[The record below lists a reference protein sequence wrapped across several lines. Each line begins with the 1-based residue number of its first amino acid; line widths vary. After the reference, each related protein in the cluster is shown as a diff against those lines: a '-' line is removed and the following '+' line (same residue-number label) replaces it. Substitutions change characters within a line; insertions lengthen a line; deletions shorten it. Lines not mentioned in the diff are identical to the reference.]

1 MTIQQAEATATYVP
15 DDSPVH
21 VSPRAR
27 FEILGAVLL
36 GLFLSALDQTIVGP
50 ILPKIVTE
58 LNGVDYYTWV
68 VTAYLLTSTVTV
80 PIYGKLSDLFGRKP
94 MLMIG
99 ISLFLV
105 GSALSGLSQT
115 MWQLILFRAI
125 QGLGAGAL
133 FPISLAVIGDLFTP
147 RERGKYQGLFGAV
160 FGIAF
165 LIGPGLGG
173 TLTDNFSWHWV
184 FYVNLP
190 IGLIA
195 LGVIAWLLPTVRRP
209 DASRNIDYA
218 GVLTFA
224 AGIVPILIG
233 LTNAENGD
241 WGSVGVWGLL
251 VLGVIFLTIFVWVES
266 RAKEPMIP
274 LRLFKIRTFTIS
286 MIAVFT
292 AMFGFFGAVVFLPL
306 WYQVVQG
313 ASATESGYKLLPFLF
328 GLILSSVIS
337 GQIVSRTGHYKWL
350 AAGAL
355 AVAAV
360 GVVLMTNLRA
370 DTPDLTL
377 WFWMFIAGLGIGP
390 SMAVF
395 TIIVQNAV
403 PFDQLGAATSDL
415 TLFRQIGGTVG
426 LTFAFTLFRNFANT
440 DLFRQQFAAAGV
452 PAPIINGMPAGGVNA
467 STLTEVGGTNPIAQM
482 IASLPANVQAVVAP
496 YSAQLIDGFHRAFSI
511 ALANSMWLGAG
522 ALVVAVISV
531 AMLKELPLRHG
542 FEVQEVVAEGAAGT
556 VPEPSQDAEAP
567 AGRRRLAPDTD

>member
-1 MTIQQAEATATYVP
+1 MTIRQPQATVAAQP
-15 DDSPVH
+15 NDAPLH
-21 VSPRAR
+21 VSNRAR
-27 FEILGAVLL
+27 IEILIAVLL

-50 ILPKIVTE
+50 ILPRIVSE
-58 LNGVDYYTWV
+58 LHGVDYYTWV

-80 PIYGKLSDLFGRKP
+80 PIYGKLSDLFGRRP

-99 ISLFLV
+99 IGLFLF
-105 GSALSGLSQT
+105 GSVLSGLSQT
-115 MWQLILFRAI
+115 MWQLIAFRAI

-165 LIGPGLGG
+165 LVGPGLGG
-173 TLTDNFSWHWV
+173 TITDNFSWHWV

-195 LGVIAWLLPTVRRP
+195 LAVIWRLLPTVRRP
-209 DASRNIDYA
+209 DATRNIDYA
-218 GVLTFA
+218 GVGTFA
-224 AGIVPILIG
+224 AAIVPILVG

-241 WGSVGVWGLL
+241 WGSIGVWGLL
-251 VLGVIFLTIFVWVES
+251 LLGAAFLVLFVWVES

-274 LRLFKIRTFTIS
+274 LHLFRIRTFAIS

-328 GLILSSVIS
+328 GLILSSVVS
-337 GQIVSRTGHYKWL
+337 GQLVSRTGHYKWL

-355 AVAAV
+355 ALATL
-360 GVVLMTNLRA
+360 GVTLMTNLRA
-370 DTPDLTL
+370 DTPDMTL
-377 WFWMFIAGLGIGP
+377 WLWMFIAGVGIGP

-403 PFDQLGAATSDL
+403 PFSELGAATSDL

-426 LTFAFTLFRNFANT
+426 LTLAFTLFRNFLSWDAIRT
-440 DLFRQQFAAAGV
+440 QLLTAGAPSQLV
-452 PAPIINGMPAGGVNA
+452 PVSAPAGFDTGQ
-467 STLTEVGGTNPIAQM
+467 LTNVGG
-482 IASLPANVQAVVAP
+482 SGPAFLDKIPPAMQ
-496 YSAQLIDGFHRAFSI
+496 QTFLDGFHQAFSI
-511 ALANSMWLGAG
+511 ALANSMWLGVG
-522 ALVVAVISV
+522 ALAVAVISV
-531 AMLKELPLRHG
+531 SLLHEQPLRQH
-542 FEVQEVVAEGAAGT
+542 FGAAEAEPAEDEASHAGSQEF
-556 VPEPSQDAEAP
+556 VPGLD
-567 AGRRRLAPDTD
+567 

>member
-1 MTIQQAEATATYVP
+1 MTTRPIEATVDTVP

-21 VSPRAR
+21 VSSRAR

-58 LNGVDYYTWV
+58 LHGVDYYTWV

-99 ISLFLV
+99 IGLFLF

-115 MWQLILFRAI
+115 MWQLIAFRAI

-165 LIGPGLGG
+165 LVGPGLGG
-173 TLTDNFSWHWV
+173 TITDNFSWHWV

-209 DASRNIDYA
+209 GASRNIDYA
-218 GVLTFA
+218 GVATFA
-224 AGIVPILIG
+224 AAIVPILIG
-233 LTNAENGD
+233 LTNAENGN
-241 WGSVGVWGLL
+241 WGSPGVWGLL
-251 VLGVIFLTIFVWVES
+251 VLGAVFLGIFIWVES

-274 LRLFKIRTFTIS
+274 LHLFRIRTFSIS

-306 WYQVVQG
+306 WFQVVQG

-328 GLILSSVIS
+328 GLILSSVVS
-337 GQIVSRTGHYKWL
+337 GQLVSRTGHYKWM

-355 AVAAV
+355 AVAALGV
-360 GVVLMTNLRA
+360 GLMTNLRA
-370 DTPDLTL
+370 DTPDLML
-377 WFWMFIAGLGIGP
+377 WFWMFIAGVGIGP

-403 PFDQLGAATSDL
+403 PFEELGAATADL

-426 LTFAFTLFRNFANT
+426 LTFAFTLFRNFANG

-452 PAPIINGMPAGGVNA
+452 PAQIVNNMPAGGVAGAN
-467 STLTEVGGTNPIAQM
+467 LTEVGGASPIQQM
-482 IASLPANVQAVVAP
+482 IASLPANAQAVIQP
-496 YSAQLIDGFHRAFSI
+496 FEAQLTDGFHRAFSI
-511 ALANSMWLGAG
+511 ALANSMWLGVG
-522 ALVVAVISV
+522 ALVIAVISV
-531 AMLKELPLRHG
+531 SLLHELPLRHG
-542 FEVQEVVAEGAAGT
+542 FEADAAEP
-556 VPEPSQDAEAP
+556 VDDAEAHGS
-567 AGRRRLAPDTD
+567 ARKLAPGLE

>member
-1 MTIQQAEATATYVP
+1 MTARTAVAAP
-15 DDSPVH
+15 IDDAPVH
-21 VSPRAR
+21 VSNRAR
-27 FEILGAVLL
+27 IEILIAVLL

-50 ILPKIVTE
+50 ILPRIVSE
-58 LNGVDYYTWV
+58 LHGSDYYTWV

-94 MLMIG
+94 MLMTGIG
-99 ISLFLV
+99 LFLV

-165 LIGPGLGG
+165 LVGPGLGG
-173 TLTDNFSWHWV
+173 TITDNFSWHWV

-209 DASRNIDYA
+209 DAARNIDYA

-224 AGIVPILIG
+224 AGVVPILIG
-233 LTNAENGD
+233 LTNAENGN
-241 WGSVGVWGLL
+241 WGAVGVWGLILLGVAFL
-251 VLGVIFLTIFVWVES
+251 VLFVWVES

-274 LRLFKIRTFTIS
+274 LHLFRIRSFTIS

-313 ASATESGYKLLPFLF
+313 ASATTSGYKLLPFLG
-328 GLILSSVIS
+328 GLILSSIVS
-337 GQIVSRTGHYKWL
+337 GQIVSRTGRYKWL
-350 AAGAL
+350 AVAAL
-355 AVAAV
+355 ALAAV
-360 GVVLMTNLRA
+360 GVLLMTNLRA
-370 DTPDLTL
+370 ATPDAVL
-377 WFWMFIAGLGIGP
+377 WTWMFIAGVGIGP

-403 PFDQLGAATSDL
+403 PFSELGAATSDL

-426 LTFAFTLFRNFANT
+426 LTLAFTLFRNFLGWDSIRT
-440 DLFRQQFAAAGV
+440 QL
-452 PAPIINGMPAGGVNA
+452 VNA
-467 STLTEVGGTNPIAQM
+467 GAPAQLVPTQPPPGFDTGQLTNVGGSGPSFMGQIPAQF
-482 IASLPANVQAVVAP
+482 QAVF
-496 YSAQLIDGFHRAFSI
+496 LDGFHRAFSI
-511 ALANSMWLGAG
+511 ALANAMWLGVG
-522 ALVVAVISV
+522 ALVIASLSV
-531 AMLKELPLRHG
+531 AFLHEQPLRQQFG
-542 FEVQEVVAEGAAGT
+542 EAAEKPEDRAGH
-556 VPEPSQDAEAP
+556 
-567 AGRRRLAPDTD
+567 AGEIAISLE

>member
-1 MTIQQAEATATYVP
+1 MTARPATAAP
-15 DDSPVH
+15 IDDAPVH
-21 VSPRAR
+21 VSNRAR
-27 FEILGAVLL
+27 IEILIAVLL

-50 ILPKIVTE
+50 ILPRIVSE
-58 LNGVDYYTWV
+58 LHGSDYYTWV

-94 MLMIG
+94 MLMTGIG
-99 ISLFLV
+99 LFLV

-165 LIGPGLGG
+165 LVGPGLGG
-173 TLTDNFSWHWV
+173 TITDNYSWHWV

-190 IGLIA
+190 LGLIA

-209 DASRNIDYA
+209 DAARNIDYA

-224 AGIVPILIG
+224 AGVVPILIG

-241 WGSVGVWGLL
+241 WGSVGVWGLIL
-251 VLGVIFLTIFVWVES
+251 LGVAFLALFVWVES

-274 LRLFKIRTFTIS
+274 LHLFRIRSFTIS

-313 ASATESGYKLLPFLF
+313 ASATASGYKLMPFLF
-328 GLILSSVIS
+328 GLILSSVVS
-337 GQIVSRTGHYKWL
+337 GQVVSRTGHYKWL

-355 AVAAV
+355 GLAAIGVA
-360 GVVLMTNLRA
+360 LMTQLRA
-370 DTPDLTL
+370 DTPDLML
-377 WFWMFIAGLGIGP
+377 WAWMFTAGVGIGP

-403 PFDQLGAATSDL
+403 PFSELGAATSDL

-426 LTFAFTLFRNFANT
+426 LTVAFTLFRNFLSWDAIRT
-440 DLFRQQFAAAGV
+440 
-452 PAPIINGMPAGGVNA
+452 
-467 STLTEVGGTNPIAQM
+467 
-482 IASLPANVQAVVAP
+482 
-496 YSAQLIDGFHRAFSI
+496 QLINAGAPAQFVPTTPPASFDAGQLTNVSGNGGGLLSQIPAQFQSIFLDGFHRAFSI

-531 AMLKELPLRHG
+531 SLLHELPLRQHFG
-542 FEVQEVVAEGAAGT
+542 AAESVAEGAAGSL
-556 VPEPSQDAEAP
+556 PEPIEDSTVHAP
-567 AGRRRLAPDTD
+567 RRELAPDVD

>member
-1 MTIQQAEATATYVP
+1 MTAQSAAPPI
-15 DDSPVH
+15 DDAPVH
-21 VSPRAR
+21 VSNRAK

-50 ILPKIVTE
+50 ILPRIVSE
-58 LNGVDYYTWV
+58 LHGSDYYTWV

-94 MLMIG
+94 MLMTGIG
-99 ISLFLV
+99 LFLV

-115 MWQLILFRAI
+115 MWQLVLFRSI

-165 LIGPGLGG
+165 LVGPGLGG
-173 TLTDNFSWHWV
+173 TITDNFSWHWV

-209 DASRNIDYA
+209 DAARNIDYA

-224 AGIVPILIG
+224 AGVVPILIG
-233 LTNAENGD
+233 LTNAEYGD
-241 WGSVGVWGLL
+241 WGAIDVWGLI
-251 VLGVIFLTIFVWVES
+251 VLGFAFLALFVWVES

-274 LRLFKIRTFTIS
+274 LHLFRIRSFSIS
-286 MIAVFT
+286 MVAVFT

-313 ASATESGYKLLPFLF
+313 ASATASGYKLLPFLG
-328 GLILSSVIS
+328 GLILSSIVS
-337 GQIVSRTGHYKWL
+337 GQIVSRTGRYKWL
-350 AAGAL
+350 LVAAL
-355 AVAAV
+355 AIAAI
-360 GVVLMTNLRA
+360 GVLLMTNLRA
-370 DTPDLTL
+370 DTPDAML
-377 WFWMFIAGLGIGP
+377 WTWMFMAGVGIGP

-403 PFDQLGAATSDL
+403 SFSELGAATSDL

-426 LTFAFTLFRNFANT
+426 LTFAFTLFRNFLTWGAIRT
-440 DLFRQQFAAAGV
+440 QLIAAGAPAQYV
-452 PAPIINGMPAGGVNA
+452 PASPPQGFDAA
-467 STLTEVGGTNPIAQM
+467 QLTNVGGSGPNFMNHVPPQF
-482 IASLPANVQAVVAP
+482 QAIF
-496 YSAQLIDGFHRAFSI
+496 LDGVHRAFSI
-511 ALANSMWLGAG
+511 ALANAMWLGVG
-522 ALVVAVISV
+522 ALAIAALSVTFLHEQPLRQHFGEAVEKPEDRTGHAGEMAISV
-531 AMLKELPLRHG
+531 
-542 FEVQEVVAEGAAGT
+542 
-556 VPEPSQDAEAP
+556 D
-567 AGRRRLAPDTD
+567 

>member
-1 MTIQQAEATATYVP
+1 
-15 DDSPVH
+15 
-21 VSPRAR
+21 
-27 FEILGAVLL
+27 
-36 GLFLSALDQTIVGP
+36 
-50 ILPKIVTE
+50 
-58 LNGVDYYTWV
+58 
-68 VTAYLLTSTVTV
+68 
-80 PIYGKLSDLFGRKP
+80 
-94 MLMIG
+94 
-99 ISLFLV
+99 
-105 GSALSGLSQT
+105 
-115 MWQLILFRAI
+115 MWQLIAFRAI

-165 LIGPGLGG
+165 LVGPGLGG
-173 TLTDNFSWHWV
+173 TITDNFSWHWV

-195 LGVIAWLLPTVRRP
+195 LTVIWFLLPTVRRP

-224 AGIVPILIG
+224 AGVVPILIG
-233 LTNAENGD
+233 LTNAENGN

-251 VLGVIFLTIFVWVES
+251 VLGVAFLALFVWVES

-274 LRLFKIRTFTIS
+274 LHLFRIRSFSIS
-286 MIAVFT
+286 MVAVFT

-306 WYQVVQG
+306 WFQVVQG

-328 GLILSSVIS
+328 GLILSSVVS

-355 AVAAV
+355 ALAAV
-360 GVVLMTNLRA
+360 GVALMTNLRA
-370 DTPDLTL
+370 DTPDITL
-377 WFWMFIAGLGIGP
+377 WLWMFLAGVGIGP

-403 PFDQLGAATSDL
+403 PFAELGAATSDL

-426 LTFAFTLFRNFANT
+426 LTFAFTLFRNFLNWDAIRT
-440 DLFRQQFAAAGV
+440 QLVAAGAPAQFV
-452 PAPIINGMPAGGVNA
+452 PTTPPAGFDTA
-467 STLTEVGGTNPIAQM
+467 QLTNVGGNSGGFMAQ
-482 IASLPANVQAVVAP
+482 IPAQFQ
-496 YSAQLIDGFHRAFSI
+496 SIFLDGFHRAFSI
-511 ALANSMWLGAG
+511 ALANSMWLGVG

-531 AMLKELPLRHG
+531 SLLHELPLRQHI
-542 FEVQEVVAEGAAGT
+542 GAAETTG
-556 VPEPSQDAEAP
+556 EGL
-567 AGRRRLAPDTD
+567 AGPNSELVAGLD

>member
-1 MTIQQAEATATYVP
+1 MTIRQVQATVAAQPEDA
-15 DDSPVH
+15 PVH
-21 VSPRAR
+21 VSKRAR
-27 FEILGAVLL
+27 IEILIAVLL

-50 ILPKIVTE
+50 ILPRIVSE
-58 LNGVDYYTWV
+58 LHGVDYYTWV

-80 PIYGKLSDLFGRKP
+80 PIYGKLSDLFGRRP
-94 MLMIG
+94 MLMVGIG
-99 ISLFLV
+99 LFLF

-115 MWQLILFRAI
+115 MWQLIAFRAI

-165 LIGPGLGG
+165 LVGPGLGG
-173 TLTDNFSWHWV
+173 TITDNFSWHWV

-195 LGVIAWLLPTVRRP
+195 LAVIWRLLPTVRRP
-209 DASRNIDYA
+209 DATRNIDYA
-218 GVLTFA
+218 GVATFA
-224 AGIVPILIG
+224 AAIVPILVG

-251 VLGVIFLTIFVWVES
+251 LLGAAFLALFVWVEW

-274 LRLFKIRTFTIS
+274 LHLFRIRTFAIS

-328 GLILSSVIS
+328 GLILSSVVS
-337 GQIVSRTGHYKWL
+337 GQVVSRTGHYKWL

-355 AVAAV
+355 ALATLGVA
-360 GVVLMTNLRA
+360 LMTNLRA

-377 WFWMFIAGLGIGP
+377 WLWMFVAGVGIGP

-403 PFDQLGAATSDL
+403 PFSELGAATSDL

-426 LTFAFTLFRNFANT
+426 LTLAFTLFRNFLSWDAIRTQLLNAGAPA
-440 DLFRQQFAAAGV
+440 QFV
-452 PAPIINGMPAGGVNA
+452 PVSAPAGFDTGQ
-467 STLTEVGGTNPIAQM
+467 LTNVGGGGPSFLDKIP
-482 IASLPANVQAVVAP
+482 PAYQQTFV
-496 YSAQLIDGFHRAFSI
+496 DGFHRAFSV
-511 ALANSMWLGAG
+511 ALANSMWLGVG
-522 ALVVAVISV
+522 ALAVAVISV
-531 AMLKELPLRHG
+531 SLLREQPLRQHFGAAEAEPAEDEPAEDEAAHPRSKEL
-542 FEVQEVVAEGAAGT
+542 
-556 VPEPSQDAEAP
+556 AP
-567 AGRRRLAPDTD
+567 GLD

>member
-1 MTIQQAEATATYVP
+1 MTARPAAAAPI
-15 DDSPVH
+15 DDAPVH
-21 VSPRAR
+21 VSNRAR
-27 FEILGAVLL
+27 IEILIAVLL

-50 ILPKIVTE
+50 ILPRIVSE
-58 LNGVDYYTWV
+58 LHGSDYYTWV

-94 MLMIG
+94 MLMTGIG
-99 ISLFLV
+99 LFLV

-165 LIGPGLGG
+165 LVVPGLGG
-173 TLTDNFSWHWV
+173 TITDNFSWHWV

-209 DASRNIDYA
+209 DAARNIDYA

-224 AGIVPILIG
+224 AGVVPILIG

-241 WGSVGVWGLL
+241 WGSVGVWGLIL
-251 VLGVIFLTIFVWVES
+251 LGVAFLALFVWVES

-274 LRLFKIRTFTIS
+274 LHLFRIRSFTIS

-313 ASATESGYKLLPFLF
+313 ASATTSGYKLLPFLG
-328 GLILSSVIS
+328 GLILSSVVS
-337 GQIVSRTGHYKWL
+337 GQIVSRTGRYKWL
-350 AAGAL
+350 AVGAL
-355 AVAAV
+355 ALAAV
-360 GVVLMTNLRA
+360 GVLLMTNLRS
-370 DTPDLTL
+370 DTPDAML
-377 WFWMFIAGLGIGP
+377 WTWMFIAGVGIGP

-403 PFDQLGAATSDL
+403 PFTELGAATSDL

-426 LTFAFTLFRNFANT
+426 LTFAFTLFRNFLGWDSIRT
-440 DLFRQQFAAAGV
+440 QL
-452 PAPIINGMPAGGVNA
+452 VNA
-467 STLTEVGGTNPIAQM
+467 GAPAQLVPTQAPPGFDTGQLTNVGGSGPSFVGQIPAQYQS
-482 IASLPANVQAVVAP
+482 IFL
-496 YSAQLIDGFHRAFSI
+496 DGFHRAFSI
-511 ALANSMWLGAG
+511 ALANSMWLGVG
-522 ALVVAVISV
+522 ALAIASLSV
-531 AMLKELPLRHG
+531 AFLHEQPLRQQFG
-542 FEVQEVVAEGAAGT
+542 EAAEKPEDRAGH
-556 VPEPSQDAEAP
+556 
-567 AGRRRLAPDTD
+567 AGEIAISLE

>member
-1 MTIQQAEATATYVP
+1 MTTRQATAVMDNAP
-15 DDSPVH
+15 DDAPVH
-21 VSPRAR
+21 VSSRAR

-50 ILPKIVTE
+50 ILPRIVSD

-99 ISLFLV
+99 IGLFLA

-115 MWQLILFRAI
+115 MWQLVLFRAI

-160 FGIAF
+160 FGVAF
-165 LIGPGLGG
+165 LVGPFLGG
-173 TLTDNFSWHWV
+173 TLTDHFSWHWV

-195 LGVIAWLLPTVRRP
+195 LAVIAWLLPTVRRP
-209 DASRNIDYA
+209 GASRNIDYW
-218 GVLTFA
+218 GVTTFA
-224 AGIVPILIG
+224 AGVVPILIG

-241 WGSVGVWGLL
+241 WGSPGVWGLL
-251 VLGVIFLTIFVWVES
+251 LLGLAFIGLFIWVES

-274 LRLFKIRTFTIS
+274 LHLFRIRSFSVS

-306 WYQVVQG
+306 WFQVVQG

-328 GLILSSVIS
+328 GLILSSVAS
-337 GQIVSRTGHYKWL
+337 GQIVSRTGRYKWL
-350 AAGAL
+350 L
-355 AVAAV
+355 AVALATAAI
-360 GVVLMTNLRA
+360 GVTLMTNLRA
-370 DTPDLTL
+370 DTPDWTL
-377 WFWMFIAGLGIGP
+377 WIWMFIAGVGIGP

-403 PFDQLGAATSDL
+403 PFDELGAATSDL

-426 LTFAFTLFRNFANT
+426 LTLAFTLFRNFLSWDAIRT
-440 DLFRQQFAAAGV
+440 
-452 PAPIINGMPAGGVNA
+452 
-467 STLTEVGGTNPIAQM
+467 
-482 IASLPANVQAVVAP
+482 
-496 YSAQLIDGFHRAFSI
+496 QLIGAGAPAQYVPTTAPSGFDAGQLTNVAGSGPSFTSQIPAAFQSIFIEGFHRAFSI
-511 ALANSMWLGAG
+511 ALANSMWLGVG
-522 ALVVAVISV
+522 ALAIAVLAV
-531 AMLKELPLRHG
+531 TMLHELPLRHHFG
-542 FEVQEVVAEGAAGT
+542 ADAAEPTEDPTHERPAT
-556 VPEPSQDAEAP
+556 FAP
-567 AGRRRLAPDTD
+567 GLE

>member
-1 MTIQQAEATATYVP
+1 MTIRQPQATVAAQP
-15 DDSPVH
+15 NDAPVH
-21 VSPRAR
+21 VSNRAR
-27 FEILGAVLL
+27 IEILIAVLL

-50 ILPKIVTE
+50 ILPRIVSE
-58 LNGVDYYTWV
+58 LHGVDYYTWV

-80 PIYGKLSDLFGRKP
+80 PIYGKLSDLFGRRP

-99 ISLFLV
+99 IGLFLF
-105 GSALSGLSQT
+105 GSVLSGLSQT
-115 MWQLILFRAI
+115 MWQLIAFRAI

-165 LIGPGLGG
+165 LVGPGRGG
-173 TLTDNFSWHWV
+173 TITDNFSWHWV

-195 LGVIAWLLPTVRRP
+195 LAVIWRLLPTVRRP
-209 DASRNIDYA
+209 DATRNIDYA
-218 GVLTFA
+218 GVATFA
-224 AGIVPILIG
+224 AAIVPILVG

-251 VLGVIFLTIFVWVES
+251 LLGVAFLALFVWVES

-274 LRLFKIRTFTIS
+274 LHLFRIRTFAIS

-328 GLILSSVIS
+328 GLILSSVVS
-337 GQIVSRTGHYKWL
+337 GQVVSRTGHYKWL

-355 AVAAV
+355 ALATLGVA
-360 GVVLMTNLRA
+360 LMTNLRA

-377 WFWMFIAGLGIGP
+377 WLWMFVAGVGIGP

-403 PFDQLGAATSDL
+403 PFSELGAATSDL

-426 LTFAFTLFRNFANT
+426 LTLAFTLFRNFLSWGAIRTQLLN
-440 DLFRQQFAAAGV
+440 AGAPAQLV
-452 PAPIINGMPAGGVNA
+452 PVSAPAGFDTGQ
-467 STLTEVGGTNPIAQM
+467 LTNVGGGGPSFLDKIP
-482 IASLPANVQAVVAP
+482 PAYQQTFV
-496 YSAQLIDGFHRAFSI
+496 DGFHRAFSI
-511 ALANSMWLGAG
+511 ALANSMWLGVG
-522 ALVVAVISV
+522 ALAVAVISV
-531 AMLKELPLRHG
+531 SLLREQPLRQHFGAAEAELAEDEAAHPRSKEL
-542 FEVQEVVAEGAAGT
+542 
-556 VPEPSQDAEAP
+556 AP
-567 AGRRRLAPDTD
+567 GLE

>member
-1 MTIQQAEATATYVP
+1 MTIRQAETAVATLP

-58 LNGVDYYTWV
+58 LHGVDYYTWV

-99 ISLFLV
+99 IGLFLV

-165 LIGPGLGG
+165 LVGPGLGG

-190 IGLIA
+190 IVLIA

-209 DASRNIDYA
+209 DAGRNVDYA

-224 AGIVPILIG
+224 AAIVPILIG

-241 WGSVGVWGLL
+241 WGSVGVWGLIL
-251 VLGVIFLTIFVWVES
+251 LGVVFLAIFVWVES
-266 RAKEPMIP
+266 RAREPMIP
-274 LRLFKIRTFTIS
+274 LHLFKIRTFSIS

-328 GLILSSVIS
+328 GLILSSVVS

-360 GVVLMTNLRA
+360 GVALMTNLRA

-377 WFWMFIAGLGIGP
+377 WFWMFLAGLGIGP

-403 PFDQLGAATSDL
+403 PFEELGAATSDL

-426 LTFAFTLFRNFANT
+426 LTFAFTLFRNFANG

-452 PAPIINGMPAGGVNA
+452 PAQILNGMPAGGVSGAN
-467 STLTEVGGTNPIAQM
+467 LTEVGGVNPITQM
-482 IASLPANVQAVVAP
+482 IASLPAKAQAVVEP
-496 YSAQLIDGFHRAFSI
+496 FSAQMTDGFRRAFSI
-511 ALANSMWLGAG
+511 ALANSMWLGVG
-522 ALVVAVISV
+522 ALVVAVLSV
-531 AMLKELPLRHG
+531 AMLHELPLRHG
-542 FEVQEVVAEGAAGT
+542 FGTEAALADAVAGAG
-556 VPEPSQDAEAP
+556 PEPIEDAEAHV
-567 AGRRRLAPDTD
+567 GSRRLAPDP

>member
-1 MTIQQAEATATYVP
+1 MTIRQVQATVAAQP
-15 DDSPVH
+15 NDAPVH
-21 VSPRAR
+21 VSNRAR
-27 FEILGAVLL
+27 IEILIAVLL

-50 ILPKIVTE
+50 ILPRIVSE
-58 LNGVDYYTWV
+58 LHGVDYYTWV

-80 PIYGKLSDLFGRKP
+80 PIYGKLSDLFGRRP

-99 ISLFLV
+99 IGLFLF
-105 GSALSGLSQT
+105 GSVLSGLSQT
-115 MWQLILFRAI
+115 MWQLIAFRAI

-165 LIGPGLGG
+165 LVGPGLGG
-173 TLTDNFSWHWV
+173 TITDNFSWHWV

-195 LGVIAWLLPTVRRP
+195 LAVIWRLLPTVRRP
-209 DASRNIDYA
+209 DATRNIDYA
-218 GVLTFA
+218 GVATFA
-224 AGIVPILIG
+224 AAIVPILVG

-241 WGSVGVWGLL
+241 WGSIGVWGLL
-251 VLGVIFLTIFVWVES
+251 LLGAAFLALFVWVES

-274 LRLFKIRTFTIS
+274 LHLFRIRTFAIS

-306 WYQVVQG
+306 WFQVVQG

-328 GLILSSVIS
+328 GLILSSVVS
-337 GQIVSRTGHYKWL
+337 GQLVSRTGHYKWL
-350 AAGAL
+350 AASAL
-355 AVAAV
+355 ALATLGVA
-360 GVVLMTNLRA
+360 LMTNLRA

-377 WFWMFIAGLGIGP
+377 WLWMFVAGVGIGP

-403 PFDQLGAATSDL
+403 PFAELGAATADL

-426 LTFAFTLFRNFANT
+426 LTLAFTLFRNFLSWDAIRT
-440 DLFRQQFAAAGV
+440 QLIGAGAPAQFV
-452 PAPIINGMPAGGVNA
+452 P
-467 STLTEVGGTNPIAQM
+467 
-482 IASLPANVQAVVAP
+482 VVAP
-496 YSAQLIDGFHRAFSI
+496 AGFDTGQLANVGGSGPAFLDKIPAAFQATFLDGFHRAFSI
-511 ALANSMWLGAG
+511 ALANSMWLGVG
-522 ALVVAVISV
+522 ALAIAVISV
-531 AMLKELPLRHG
+531 SMLHEQPLRHHFG
-542 FEVQEVVAEGAAGT
+542 EAVEPPEDMAPHRGDVA
-556 VPEPSQDAEAP
+556 VLLD
-567 AGRRRLAPDTD
+567 

>member
-1 MTIQQAEATATYVP
+1 MTIRQVQATVAAQPEDA
-15 DDSPVH
+15 PVH
-21 VSPRAR
+21 VSKRAR
-27 FEILGAVLL
+27 IEILIAVLL

-50 ILPKIVTE
+50 ILPRIVSE
-58 LNGVDYYTWV
+58 LHGVDYYTWV

-80 PIYGKLSDLFGRKP
+80 PIYGKLSDLFGRRP
-94 MLMIG
+94 MLMVGIG
-99 ISLFLV
+99 LFLF

-115 MWQLILFRAI
+115 MWQLIAFRAI

-165 LIGPGLGG
+165 LVGPGLGG
-173 TLTDNFSWHWV
+173 TITDNFSWHWV

-195 LGVIAWLLPTVRRP
+195 LAVIWRLLPTVRRP
-209 DASRNIDYA
+209 DATRNIDYA
-218 GVLTFA
+218 GVATFA
-224 AGIVPILIG
+224 AAIVPILVG

-251 VLGVIFLTIFVWVES
+251 LLGAAFLALFVWVES

-274 LRLFKIRTFTIS
+274 LHLFRIRTFAIS

-328 GLILSSVIS
+328 GLILSSVVS
-337 GQIVSRTGHYKWL
+337 GQVVSRTGHYKWL

-355 AVAAV
+355 ALATLGVA
-360 GVVLMTNLRA
+360 LMTNLRA

-377 WFWMFIAGLGIGP
+377 WLWMFVAGVGIGP

-403 PFDQLGAATSDL
+403 PFSELGAATSDL

-426 LTFAFTLFRNFANT
+426 LTLAFTLFRNFLSWDAIRTQLLNAGAPA
-440 DLFRQQFAAAGV
+440 QFV
-452 PAPIINGMPAGGVNA
+452 PVSAPAGFDTGQ
-467 STLTEVGGTNPIAQM
+467 LTNVGGGGPSFLDKIP
-482 IASLPANVQAVVAP
+482 PAYQQTFV
-496 YSAQLIDGFHRAFSI
+496 DGFHRAFSV
-511 ALANSMWLGAG
+511 ALANSMWLGVG
-522 ALVVAVISV
+522 ALAVAVISV
-531 AMLKELPLRHG
+531 SLLREQPLRQHFGAAEAEPAEDEPAEDEAAHPRSKEL
-542 FEVQEVVAEGAAGT
+542 
-556 VPEPSQDAEAP
+556 AP
-567 AGRRRLAPDTD
+567 GLD

>member
-1 MTIQQAEATATYVP
+1 MTARPAAAAPI
-15 DDSPVH
+15 DDAPVH
-21 VSPRAR
+21 VSNRAR
-27 FEILGAVLL
+27 IEILAAVLL

-50 ILPKIVTE
+50 ILPRIVSE
-58 LNGVDYYTWV
+58 LHGSDYYTWV

-94 MLMIG
+94 MLMTGIG
-99 ISLFLV
+99 LFLV

-165 LIGPGLGG
+165 LVGPGLGG
-173 TLTDNFSWHWV
+173 TITDNFSWHWV

-209 DASRNIDYA
+209 DAARNIDYA

-224 AGIVPILIG
+224 AGVVPILIG

-241 WGSVGVWGLL
+241 WGAVGVWGLIL
-251 VLGVIFLTIFVWVES
+251 LGIAFLALFVWVES

-274 LRLFKIRTFTIS
+274 LHLFRIRSFTIS

-313 ASATESGYKLLPFLF
+313 ASATTSGYKLLPFLG
-328 GLILSSVIS
+328 GLILSSIVS
-337 GQIVSRTGHYKWL
+337 GQIVSRTGRYKWL
-350 AAGAL
+350 AVAAL
-355 AVAAV
+355 ALAAV
-360 GVVLMTNLRA
+360 GVLLMTNLRA
-370 DTPDLTL
+370 DTPDAML
-377 WFWMFIAGLGIGP
+377 WTWMFIAGVGIGP

-403 PFDQLGAATSDL
+403 PFSELGAATSDL

-426 LTFAFTLFRNFANT
+426 LTFAFTLFRNFLGWDSIRT
-440 DLFRQQFAAAGV
+440 QLVAAGAPAQLV
-452 PAPIINGMPAGGVNA
+452 PTQPPPGFDTGQ
-467 STLTEVGGTNPIAQM
+467 LTNVGGSGPTFVGQIPAQF
-482 IASLPANVQAVVAP
+482 QAVF
-496 YSAQLIDGFHRAFSI
+496 LDGFHRAFSI
-511 ALANSMWLGAG
+511 ALANAMWLGVG
-522 ALVVAVISV
+522 ALVIASLSV
-531 AMLKELPLRHG
+531 AFLHEQPLRQQFG
-542 FEVQEVVAEGAAGT
+542 ETAEQPEDRTGHAGEIA
-556 VPEPSQDAEAP
+556 VSLE
-567 AGRRRLAPDTD
+567 

>member
-1 MTIQQAEATATYVP
+1 MTTRQGPATAAAQS
-15 DDSPVH
+15 DDAPIH
-21 VSPRAR
+21 VSKRAR
-27 FEILGAVLL
+27 IEILIAVLL

-50 ILPKIVTE
+50 ILPRIVSD

-80 PIYGKLSDLFGRKP
+80 PIYGKLSDLFGRRP
-94 MLMIG
+94 MLMVGIG
-99 ISLFLV
+99 LFLF

-115 MWQLILFRAI
+115 MWQLIAFRAI

-165 LIGPGLGG
+165 LVGPGLGG
-173 TLTDNFSWHWV
+173 TITDNFSWHWV

-195 LGVIAWLLPTVRRP
+195 LAVIWRLLPTVRRP
-209 DASRNIDYA
+209 DATRNIDYA
-218 GVLTFA
+218 GVATFA
-224 AGIVPILIG
+224 AAIVPILVG
-233 LTNAENGD
+233 LTNAENGN

-251 VLGVIFLTIFVWVES
+251 LLGAAFLAFFVWVES

-274 LRLFKIRTFTIS
+274 LHLFRIRTFAIS

-328 GLILSSVIS
+328 GLILSSVVS
-337 GQIVSRTGHYKWL
+337 GQVVSRTGHYKWL

-355 AVAAV
+355 ALAMLGVA
-360 GVVLMTNLRA
+360 LMTNLRA
-370 DTPDLTL
+370 DTPDLAL
-377 WFWMFIAGLGIGP
+377 WLWMFIAGVGIGP

-403 PFDQLGAATSDL
+403 PFSELGAATSDL

-426 LTFAFTLFRNFANT
+426 LTLAFTLFRNFLSWDAIRT
-440 DLFRQQFAAAGV
+440 QLVSAGAPVQLV
-452 PAPIINGMPAGGVNA
+452 PVSAPAGFDAGQ
-467 STLTEVGGTNPIAQM
+467 LTNVGGGGPSFVDKI
-482 IASLPANVQAVVAP
+482 PAAYQQAF
-496 YSAQLIDGFHRAFSI
+496 LDGFHQAFSI
-511 ALANSMWLGAG
+511 ALANSMWLGVG
-522 ALVVAVISV
+522 ALAVAVISV
-531 AMLKELPLRHG
+531 SLLREQPLRQHFGAPGAEPVEDEASHRRSKEL
-542 FEVQEVVAEGAAGT
+542 
-556 VPEPSQDAEAP
+556 AP
-567 AGRRRLAPDTD
+567 GLE

>member
-1 MTIQQAEATATYVP
+1 MTARSAAAALTEDA
-15 DDSPVH
+15 PVH
-21 VSPRAR
+21 VSNRAR
-27 FEILGAVLL
+27 IEILVAVLL

-50 ILPKIVTE
+50 ILPRIVSE
-58 LNGVDYYTWV
+58 LHGSDYYTWV

-94 MLMIG
+94 MLLIG
-99 ISLFLV
+99 IGLFLF

-115 MWQLILFRAI
+115 MWQLIAFRAI

-165 LIGPGLGG
+165 LVGPGLGG
-173 TLTDNFSWHWV
+173 TITDNFSWHWV

-195 LGVIAWLLPTVRRP
+195 VAVIAWLLPTVKRP
-209 DASRNIDYA
+209 DAARNIDYA

-241 WGSVGVWGLL
+241 WGAVGVWGLL
-251 VLGVIFLTIFVWVES
+251 LLGIAFLALFVGVES

-274 LRLFKIRTFTIS
+274 LHLFRIRSFAIS
-286 MIAVFT
+286 MVAVFT

-313 ASATESGYKLLPFLF
+313 SSATESGYKLLPFLF

-337 GQIVSRTGHYKWL
+337 GQLVSRTGHYKWL

-355 AVAAV
+355 ALAAIGV
-360 GVVLMTNLRA
+360 GMMTQLRA
-370 DTPDLTL
+370 DTPDLEL
-377 WFWMFIAGLGIGP
+377 WAWMALAGLGIGP

-403 PFDQLGAATSDL
+403 PFSELGAATSDL

-426 LTFAFTLFRNFANT
+426 LTLAFTLFRNFLSWGAIRT
-440 DLFRQQFAAAGV
+440 QLVGAGAPAQLV
-452 PAPIINGMPAGGVNA
+452 PSTPPAGFDTGQ
-467 STLTEVGGTNPIAQM
+467 LTNVGGSGPSFMGQIPAQF
-482 IASLPANVQAVVAP
+482 QAIFVE
-496 YSAQLIDGFHRAFSI
+496 GFHRAFSL
-511 ALANSMWLGAG
+511 ALANAMWLGVG
-522 ALVVAVISV
+522 ALAIASLSV
-531 AMLKELPLRHG
+531 AFLHEQPLRQHFG
-542 FEVQEVVAEGAAGT
+542 EAVER
-556 VPEPSQDAEAP
+556 PEDRSGHPGEIAVSLD
-567 AGRRRLAPDTD
+567 